1 MSKLNLLLSTA
12 LCLFFFACEQDDR
25 ITFHVNTT
33 SDFGDNS
40 PGDDVCGMGGSC
52 SLRAALE
59 EAAFGDKKSITIIL
73 PTGRY
78 RLDAGQLEING
89 KILHIRGQHIDH
101 TIIDA
106 QGRSRAILINSGL
119 INITKLTIENGITN
133 NNKGGGILVHSG
145 AWLTLED
152 VLIQD
157 CQSIF
162 RGGGLCIDSDGLVT
176 LNRVI
181 VRNNETG
188 KGGGG
193 GGGGIYN
200 RGKLTINNS
209 LIEANIGGNIGGGIG
224 HHGEQLTI
232 SNSAIVNNEGYRSG
246 LSLGGR
252 AVLKN
257 VTISGNHESND
268 SFTATGGWGVTVF
281 ASVHMRNVTIT
292 DNGNTKVWMNLDDRG
307 GGVLVT
313 GQGRLT
319 MQNSLVAENEV
330 YDISGSITS
339 NGFNLIGNASQ
350 LNVSAA
356 SGDQLGSATHPIN
369 PRLDDLSYNG
379 GFTPTHALLPGSPAI
394 DGGSNLAPI
403 SDPTSCLSKDQRGV
417 SRPQDGDGR
426 LPKVCDIGA
435 FELES

>member
-1 MSKLNLLLSTA
+1 M
-12 LCLFFFACEQDDR
+12 
-25 ITFHVNTT
+25 
-33 SDFGDNS
+33 
-40 PGDDVCGMGGSC
+40 
-52 SLRAALE
+52 
-59 EAAFGDKKSITIIL
+59 
-73 PTGRY
+73 
-78 RLDAGQLEING
+78 
-89 KILHIRGQHIDH
+89 
-101 TIIDA
+101 
-106 QGRSRAILINSGL
+106 
-119 INITKLTIENGITN
+119 
-133 NNKGGGILVHSG
+133 
-145 AWLTLED
+145 
-152 VLIQD
+152 
-157 CQSIF
+157 F
-162 RGGGLCIDSDGLVT
+162 RGGGLCIDSDGLVA

-181 VRNNETG
+181 VRHNVTG

-200 RGKLTINNS
+200 QGKLTINNS

-232 SNSAIVNNEGYRSG
+232 NNSAIVNNEGYRSG
-246 LSLGGR
+246 LTLGGQ

-257 VTISGNHESND
+257 VTISGNHQSDD

-292 DNGNTKVWMNLDDRG
+292 DNGNTKVWMDLSNRG

-313 GQGRLT
+313 SQGRLT

-339 NGFNLIGNASQ
+339 NGFNLVGNAGQ
-350 LNVSAA
+350 LNVLAA
-356 SGDQLGSATHPIN
+356 SGDQLGSATRPIN
-369 PRLDDLSYNG
+369 PRLDDLSYTG

-426 LPKVCDIGA
+426 LPNVCDIGA
-435 FELES
+435 FELEP